1 MSLEGMKMEVE
12 HAAWGQK
19 AMFNSSLG
27 GEYNFLNILAAISV
41 GVHFGVSL
49 SAIQEGI
56 ASYQSSNNRSQLV
69 QCGPYQLWLDA
80 YNANPSSMKAA
91 IGHILSHNP
100 KKVAVI
106 LGDMFELGEA
116 SQAEHQAIGV
126 LLNENPPG
134 LFIGIGPEMEL
145 AVAVYQGEK
154 YAFQD
159 VKAASE
165 KLADILKGMDTI
177 LIKGSRGMA
186 LERLVQV
193 IAPS

>member
-1 MSLEGMKMEVE
+1 
-12 HAAWGQK
+12 
-19 AMFNSSLG
+19 
-27 GEYNFLNILAAISV
+27 
-41 GVHFGVSL
+41 
-49 SAIQEGI
+49 
-56 ASYQSSNNRSQLV
+56 
-69 QCGPYQLWLDA
+69 
-80 YNANPSSMKAA
+80 MKAA
-91 IGHILSHNP
+91 IGHILSNNP